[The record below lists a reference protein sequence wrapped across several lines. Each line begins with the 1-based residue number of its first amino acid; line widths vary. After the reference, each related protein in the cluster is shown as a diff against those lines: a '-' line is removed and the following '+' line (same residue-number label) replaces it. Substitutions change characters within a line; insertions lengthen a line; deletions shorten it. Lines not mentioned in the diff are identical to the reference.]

1 MAKTSAPRLDHFF
14 SAVAARL
21 DLWRDVSRA
30 AQAWGAN
37 QASRGNASLQA
48 ACNEALTALLPLE
61 DFQAY
66 PGARVLNAIKQR
78 VAGGDAMGT
87 ARLVQRVSS
96 ALMSK
101 SYRSDAGEFEAE
113 DEGATPERAM
123 PAAKT
128 EGAARPYFEVLFVT
142 PTPPSHWPAHIQQ
155 IRKLRRPEDEFVYEP
170 VFVGSF
176 EDAALAVILNTNL
189 ESVVIYDGFPYESS
203 RDVPLLKSLL
213 SSRLSAELKDRAA
226 GADGVTLAKLV
237 KGFRPDLD
245 IILLA

>member
-37 QASRGNASLQA
+37 PASRVNAGLQA

-87 ARLVQRVSS
+87 ARLVQHVSS

-113 DEGATPERAM
+113 DEGPRS
-123 PAAKT
+123 
-128 EGAARPYFEVLFVT
+128 ARCRPRRRRGPRD
-142 PTPPSHWPAHIQQ
+142 PT
-155 IRKLRRPEDEFVYEP
+155 
-170 VFVGSF
+170 
-176 EDAALAVILNTNL
+176 
-189 ESVVIYDGFPYESS
+189 S
-203 RDVPLLKSLL
+203 RCCS
-213 SSRLSAELKDRAA
+213 
-226 GADGVTLAKLV
+226 
-237 KGFRPDLD
+237 
-245 IILLA
+245 